1 MRVKLFRRGDL
12 VRHTLWRDQLGLI
25 TDINPPQI
33 SKVSYHVEVQ
43 WLETSGRIWGVEGL
57 YLAQNTLV
65 MEDLVEKVT

>member
-1 MRVKLFRRGDL
+1 MMMRVKLFRRGDL

-33 SKVSYHVEVQ
+33 SKVNYHVEVQ
-43 WLETSGRIWGVEGL
+43 WLETKGL

>member
-12 VRHTLWRDQLGLI
+12 IRHTCWRDQLGLI

-33 SKVSYHVEVQ
+33 SKISYHVEVQ
-43 WLETSGRIWGVEGL
+43 WLATNGV

-65 MEDLVEKVT
+65 MEDFVEKVI